1 MNLGALVQ
9 YGGHRWRVY
18 KVDRHVKTVTLI
30 RWGGA
35 LEEIADD
42 DPGATVVADPSEWPV
57 VTARVRPN
65 AGPLVNLSLTRGAR
79 MRALEPLVEWVP
91 SDMARAGGSI
101 FISPELKLRIGEVLI
116 AEYQKSAANTR
127 IVITKR
133 YGTMAERKVA
143 RSGVPEKRGLMEYLD
158 GEDLVE

>member
-1 MNLGALVQ
+1 MNLGTLVLFE
-9 YGGHRWRVY
+9 GRRWRVY

-65 AGPLVNLSLTRGAR
+65 AGPLVTLSLTRGTR
-79 MRALEPLVEWVP
+79 LRKLEPLVDWVP

-101 FISPELKLRIGEVLI
+101 FINPELKLRTGEILI
-116 AEYQKSAANTR
+116 AEYKSGAVSR

-133 YGTMAERKVA
+133 YGTMAERKQRA
-143 RSGVPEKRGLMEYLD
+143 SGTPEKRGLMEYLD
-158 GEDLVE
+158 GDDLVE